1 MAGKTFWQNQF
12 DAVREGESPA
22 LTVEQQQERE
32 KPQVQM
38 EAPKQPKQEETSI
51 EASDVAK
58 AGALG
63 VTGWAESMEEVLSTP
78 DMRQSL
84 SATVPGM
91 VLSLADYVP
100 FIKDKLTE
108 ASRGTAEQFASTKES
123 IRQSMT
129 EPARK
134 ALESELI
141 NEDLEFTDDATK
153 LSTWIMKG
161 TETLSRMA
169 PDLIAGGLTGQALYK
184 SAYETAYKSGL
195 AKGLTEQG
203 AKVAANKIA
212 SASMAAPTAIM
223 ATTSATGGAGVQA
236 RESIESL
243 SWSDLQKSDLFVNN
257 FKRIDADPENE
268 GLSDRE
274 KLNLARTETAEYASS
289 KIMQDPKLLT
299 VNALSSFIGDATLGK
314 LLAGKIGGGIVNKMV
329 TGAAAEAP
337 TEAAQ
342 SAMEQYAQNMIL
354 IDVAGQDVDETK
366 GVARSALEGG
376 LLGGVIGGGVGG
388 VSGVVDKATG
398 RQQVT
403 EPDVEQAP
411 EVMPE
416 AEAMPEAEPVKP
428 DRSKMTVPERR
439 AALEASLES
448 QRAEMDRQRI
458 EAGRGE
464 VQERLSR
471 PVEPTPEELIFKA
484 RDQFGPTPGELEFR
498 EQGERDYIER
508 VKEARIPEGLKGKPN
523 AIKMMNKGYRKALQD
538 FGGLSSSMA
547 KSTKPDPRT
556 DSMSEIVAKMG
567 GISRSDAESEG
578 FDPAMFKGSKT
589 FSAKGKMSFD
599 DAAEALS
606 QEGFRTPDGQELS
619 AVDVVDMLYGEV
631 NNTESHFS
639 TQAAP
644 EMMTSDAQLVR
655 GWAKSLGGTD
665 KLNTAV
671 SKALA
676 GEKLGKRQAEIV
688 EDMLDTVGSMRAED
702 AEQARA
708 ELETRREERNNRRI
722 EAFNQQFQEATGRG
736 SHIADVEAYSEM
748 LSEMPDHYSE
758 EQVIL
763 DELVSTAGDQD
774 FFATSEAIE
783 QYESGKTSLPQL
795 LTRLSNITQQKATTY
810 AEAKPAIQ
818 KVSEPA
824 EKPIERVATERV
836 EPSEAAPA
844 AEPELTEA
852 KESVTVVAQASEEKN
867 GKDKKQFVITEED
880 AVKQGYDV
888 DNILYSGS
896 SMDSRPSMIQS
907 GSKGPITNNLF
918 DGIFASHSKSV
929 AGSHGGLISRFVY
942 KGDIAESSD
951 LDNDKAN
958 EFLKD
963 RVWISELS
971 DEAYSDVYDAVVFD
985 DDSFIWNDGDNLSEI
1000 QESSSQYDL
1009 GELSWELQRLRG
1021 GLAKSLG
1028 FDVVDMSDEHGTS
1041 YLLVGDGVKR
1051 LSESEDSLGSSE
1063 ARAVEPE
1070 AKAVPAEAP
1079 ATEVT
1084 EGVTPALDVGQSQY
1098 EQVQHTTAKGKTL
1111 DGFVWKGVSK
1121 EKAKAI
1127 DPYAFKKD
1135 DGFFIREKHKQ
1146 ALDSVIAATTEPTAK
1161 AQEVKPIENVEPQK
1175 EVEQATVDAEAP
1187 KVVNASSSKTV
1198 RDKVSA
1204 WAGIKFGDA
1213 VIDHRGEY
1221 QGTAASDFNPKKPR
1235 AIKVRRKSGEL
1246 ETISF
1251 KTLLGSDVETESIDA
1266 VARGETVADKVQVK
1280 PETQRSAIDKVINQP
1295 EPEPLQVGETLEA
1308 PEVTENK
1315 RILDAV
1321 NSEVKAGFKP
1331 KNNNDLKIVAAKVF
1345 GVDKPSSVTNNQLKA
1360 IQEAFEAVSI
1370 VDRRAK
1376 INAILAAGKG
1386 SDKSVKMAYD
1396 LAVNSYESQP
1406 NLDVR
1411 TKRSSD
1417 LQAYS
1422 TPTPM
1427 SLLANI
1433 AAGVNSNTSVYEPT
1447 AGNGLLLITANPE
1460 FTIANEL
1467 DPVRASSLAWT
1478 GFDVTVN
1485 DATANNLK
1493 VKVDSVLA
1501 NPPFGPMPKDANGD
1515 RPVVSFEDYQ
1525 GKSVTLKEIDHV
1537 ISRAALEAMKD
1548 NGKATLIIGANMK
1561 EPGVYKGNQKSFL
1574 NWLYSNYNVK
1584 FHIELDGSMYKGQ
1597 GAAFPTQMIV
1607 IDGRARTGT
1616 GKFAPIKGAVK
1627 RIDNWSDLYDNFKEA
1642 GLLDSDKG
1650 NFKPRAKGD
1659 GVVSSNTESK
1669 TELREGV
1676 SRPSSELRV
1685 ADRGDGTRAGDG
1697 FVKSIEPT
1705 GKRSKSIGKPT
1716 DGTVNSQP
1724 DIKQTGMVGTENIPG
1739 GGRTDAGP
1747 SVKTDAVRVPVKP
1760 LPESTGVNN
1769 KTSPKQIDVKVD
1781 KANDYQ
1787 AHYKTASNGFNQGVL
1802 TPNNMASYTQAAL
1815 SDIQE
1820 RHGSVD
1826 KFVIDRLGYDG
1837 AEDLHKAFMGLQAD
1851 AIALAVDNIE
1861 NGRAIVIGDQT
1872 GVGKGRQAAGVI
1884 RYALQQGKTPIFVS
1898 QKPNLFTDMYDDLA
1912 DIGVTNFTPLIMNQ
1926 DNGFVSKGGKKLFNH
1941 SATERAKLLKQAAL
1955 GSLPE
1960 GYNGLFL
1967 TYSQIAS
1974 DSKGLKRNILDS
1986 LQQDAVIILD
1996 ESHSAAGESKTGG
2009 FFQSLVNNAFGVT
2022 YLSATYAKRP
2032 DNMMLYM
2039 RTDLGLATD
2048 SKESLLDSVVAGG
2061 LGMQNYIAGKL
2072 AQAGQMVR
2080 RERSFDG
2087 ISINN
2092 NVIPDTTGTTAK
2104 SFDKATSALRSI
2116 QSVSSMWA
2124 GYVETYLADYIQMEH
2139 GLDTSVGGN
2148 KADSNINVTSFSS
2161 VVHNNIAQLALSL
2174 KARETGRMAV
2184 KAIESGKRPVIA
2196 LDNTLG
2202 SALQTYMSDNGL
2214 SIGDKA
2220 VGMNY
2225 ATVLRNALDGVL
2237 AYSVKE
2243 PGAKKG
2249 QKFKMPIS
2257 KIQDPA
2263 LRAAYDRALKEI
2275 NAMAKEDIPGSPIDA
2290 IRDEIKKAGYSVSEI
2305 TGRNVMIDYANNNE
2319 IINRPSDE
2327 MDRRAVVD
2335 KFNRG
2340 DLDVLILNQAGS
2352 TGLSIHASEKFADQ
2366 KPRHMIVAQPS
2377 LDINTYMQM
2386 LGRVNRT
2393 GQVAL
2398 PSYDNVWLNLPSEKR
2413 PAAVLSR
2420 KMSSLNANTSGNTE
2434 SATSVESVDIL
2445 NQYGDQVVSAF
2456 VEANKDY
2463 LNQYNPKLTD
2473 VPDVDTAVY
2482 FLGKLAVLPV
2492 NVQEDVLGAI
2502 ESEYRDLISYLDST
2516 GQNELNM
2523 TEVDLDAK
2531 PISQKIISE
2540 GKKGA
2545 GVFSDPVY
2553 LTKVDAKAI
2562 GRSPTWDQV
2571 TEALA
2576 ESNQDVFDKAISTAK
2591 KDPEFKNRL
2600 ERRLSDLKETH
2611 AELVKAGK
2619 DTSIMDAAILEQ
2631 ENRID
2636 DYLANVAE
2644 IENMFKPNG
2653 LYSYGSF
2660 VNVVIAEG
2668 ESSVPGVI
2676 AGLSYKH
2683 ESGNPYAASKWKMR
2697 VMVADRV
2704 NSLDIPLSMA
2714 KKGSIEGK
2722 RWDDARTMAS
2732 RFNREAEKPA
2742 RETRYIMTGNLVEAQ
2757 SRSVSKGQIK
2767 PITLADGR
2775 IIQAMITP
2783 RSFSP
2788 DDGISKKVNAS
2799 TSQMAKWL
2807 TETRSDL
2814 AILGVANRDNSVVI
2828 RRRWNADD
2836 KYSIEMPKSVQK
2848 GKKYWGDPRVER
2860 IIGEQAVKGGG
2871 AFTVNIDESQMKK
2884 LVKVINEISPLAI
2897 KNDAQITDFNERTG
2911 KKEKDFNTRGIVFS
2925 QESIASGKP
2934 KGIKAAEANVIAKMF
2949 VNEYKGA
2956 AGVKVKVFQLQKE
2969 AMNYLGI
2976 DADPS
2981 VLRNAVYA
2989 PWKSEVV
2996 LVADNLNNAKD
3007 AREKLRHEI
3016 LAHHGLMRV
3025 VGQDE
3030 WRNIVNLVSMS
3041 RNSKSL
3047 SGLWKDIDRR
3057 YQGSDENAKAEE
3069 VIAKIAEVE
3078 PSKLSEWGDRI
3089 IAAVI
3094 RALRKVGFITDKITQ
3109 PEIRN
3114 IIRIVGERIKTVG
3127 NGGANLRNDIKF
3139 SNELTSPEGFSI
3151 PDETRKDAILRSI
3164 ADKYRRLK
3172 ITQKAIK
3179 EQGGV
3184 IGEEQDVY
3192 LAEELFHGKIG
3203 EDLRVMEEQYIKPL
3217 TDFMGDKNISSGELD
3232 LYLIAKHAPE
3242 RNAQIA
3248 KINPEMPDGGSGMT
3262 DAEASAILQR
3272 FNAEGRS
3279 ADMTTAANFVY
3290 GMLNS
3295 TKQRL
3300 VSSGLETGDVVEAWD
3315 ATYQN
3320 YVPLK
3325 GFAENEVDAEGNK
3338 VKGTGKGFSI
3348 QGKETMRAMGRRTIA
3363 ESPIAYAV
3371 SDSVQSA
3378 IRARKNEVAQSMLN
3392 LVNTNPDPELWKVF
3406 TNENPDTTRQIVKR
3420 KNPETGKLEDQV
3432 IVTPMPMFAMKDKY
3446 LGAKVGGEQYYIKLK
3461 DPRLMEAMANLG
3473 TDQAGQLTMAVGK
3486 VTRLLSAMITSY
3498 NPEFALSNFARDVQT
3513 AVYNVLAEAK
3523 IEGGKALGTKDLAKK
3538 MVRDLPNS
3546 FKALKAGLRDN
3557 NFDGEWGSYFKEYLD
3572 AGAKTG
3578 WFVQKDIDD
3587 IKSDIQRAITTTGPG
3602 AKNALIRSKDKL
3614 IKFVDDY
3621 NDIVENASRL
3631 SVYVNSR
3638 RQGLTEKQAA
3648 SLAKNLTVNFNRKGE
3663 LSNTINAL
3671 YMFFNASIQ
3680 GTANMLR
3687 AVMTPADKSKKIW
3700 DPEFYNMTQ
3709 KIAMALPIA
3718 TFAMAQINREWGGDD
3733 DDGKAFYDKVPSY
3746 LKETNFIFMIPGS
3759 EGDFIKIPMPYGYN
3773 FFAAIGS
3780 VADEVIN
3787 ENKTPIQGAFDSV
3800 AAFAGAFSPL
3810 GSVSSDEMS
3819 KQVIKTAT
3827 PSLLKPFVE
3836 MATNENFTGAPIYK
3850 EQNPFGLKVPDAYN
3864 AQRRTWEWAKGLSEF
3879 LNDLT
3884 GGNEF
3889 KSGVV
3894 DIAPET
3900 WQHLAKFAGGGLG
3913 SLFGRSQDL
3922 VVKSAK
3928 GEDVESRDIPFFR
3941 KYIGSISE
3949 SVDIA
3954 EMYKRFDEIKVVE
3967 KQSTM
3972 LPSKERIQYIRD
3984 NRQMVKLVPMAKG
3997 IGKEISNLNSVK
4009 KQIEASKLPDDVKQ
4023 ARIKRIEEKKRILAS
4038 RFNKRYNEAVSK

>member
-1 MAGKTFWQNQF
+1 MAEKGFWQNQM
-12 DAVREGESPA
+12 AKVKAGESPA
-22 LTVEQQQERE
+22 LTIEQQQERE
-32 KPQVQM
+32 KPELEMQQATVD
-38 EAPKQPKQEETSI
+38 EG
-51 EASDVAK
+51 V
-58 AGALG
+58 G
-63 VTGWAESMEEVLSTP
+63 VTDVGKAVGTGLVGWAESTSEITQTP
-78 DMRQSL
+78 EMRRAA

-91 VLSLADYVP
+91 LLSLADYVP
-100 FIKDKLTE
+100 VIRDTLVDAKRQTQQ
-108 ASRGTAEQFASTKES
+108 QFAETKES
-123 IRQSMT
+123 LKASMS
-129 EPARK
+129 ESARK
-134 ALESELI
+134 ALEAELI
-141 NEDLEFTDDATK
+141 NDNLDFTDDATK

-161 TETLSRMA
+161 TETIARMV
-169 PDLIAGGLTGQALYK
+169 PDLVLGGIGGKALYK
-184 SAYETAYKSGL
+184 ETYDMALANGL
-195 AKGLTEQG
+195 SKGLTPEG

-212 SASMAAPTAIM
+212 NAAMMAPTAI
-223 ATTSATGGAGVQA
+223 ASTTSAQGGSGVQV
-236 RESIESL
+236 RQTIESL
-243 SWSDLQKSDLFVNN
+243 PWKDLAQSDTFKQN
-257 FKRIDADPENE
+257 FAQVDADPANE
-268 GLSDRE
+268 GMSNKE
-274 KLNLARTETAEYASS
+274 KLNLARTLTAEEASKS
-289 KIMQDPKLLT
+289 IMQDPALLT
-299 VNALSSFIGDATLGK
+299 VNALASFIGDATLGK
-314 LLAGKIGGGIVNKMV
+314 IVAGKLSGGIASKAL
-329 TGAAAEAP
+329 TGVAAEAP

-342 SAMEQYAQNMIL
+342 GAMEQYAQNLTL
-354 IDVAGQDVDETK
+354 IDVAGQEIDATK
-366 GVARSALEGG
+366 GVAKAAIESGVM
-376 LLGGVIGGGVGG
+376 GGVIGGGIGAAG
-388 VSGVVDKATG
+388 GVVDKVTG
-398 RQQVT
+398 RQEEQVQEDLVQL
-403 EPDVEQAP
+403 EPELEAP
-411 EVMPE
+411 EIIPE
-416 AEAMPEAEPVKP
+416 EPAKV
-428 DRSKMTVPERR
+428 DRSQMTVPERR
-439 AALEASLES
+439 AALEASLEA
-448 QRAEMDRQRI
+448 QREEMSRQRI
-458 EAGRGE
+458 ESGTGE
-464 VQERLSR
+464 IQERLSR
-471 PVEPTPEELIFKA
+471 PPEPTAEELIIKA
-484 RDQFGPTPGELEFR
+484 PETTGPTPGELEFR
-498 EQGERDYIER
+498 RQSERNYIEQR
-508 VKEARIPEGLKGKPN
+508 KDAKIPQGLKGRPN
-523 AIKMMNKGYRKALQD
+523 AVKMMNVGYRNALSD
-538 FGGLSSSMA
+538 FGGLSDRMSKAIEPSA
-547 KSTKPDPRT
+547 QT
-556 DSMSEIVAKMG
+556 DTMSDAIAKMG
-567 GISRSDAESEG
+567 GLNRKAAESEG
-578 FDPAMFKGSKT
+578 FDPAMFKGNKT
-589 FSAKGKMSFD
+589 FSAKGTMTFD
-599 DAAEALS
+599 DAAESLNELGFTNR
-606 QEGFRTPDGQELS
+606 EGKQLDS
-619 AVDVVDMLYGEV
+619 NDVVEMLYGEANNAEVHYSNFV
-631 NNTESHFS
+631 N
-639 TQAAP
+639 P
-644 EMMTSDAQLVR
+644 EMMTGDAQLVR
-655 GWAKSLGGTD
+655 SWAKQIGGTD
-665 KLNTAV
+665 KLKNAV
-671 SKALA
+671 EKALNN
-676 GEKLGKRQAEIV
+676 EPLGKRQADIV
-688 EDMLDTVGSMRAED
+688 EDMLDTINIMRTEG
-702 AEQARA
+702 AEQAKERLEQSRNERA
-708 ELETRREERNNRRI
+708 ERRVNDFNALMKDAVGSDTHLEDI
-722 EAFNQQFQEATGRG
+722 Q
-736 SHIADVEAYSEM
+736 SYSDM
-748 LSEMPDHYSE
+748 INEMPDHYSE
-758 EQVIL
+758 EQVII
-763 DELVSTAGDQD
+763 DELVATAGDVD
-774 FFATSEAIE
+774 FATTTSAIE
-783 QYESGKTSLPQL
+783 QYESGDLSLPKL
-795 LTRLSNITQQKATTY
+795 LTKLSDIAEQRVRTY

-824 EKPIERVATERV
+824 EKPTEGVTAERIK
-836 EPSEAAPA
+836 PSEAAPA
-844 AEPELTEA
+844 AEP
-852 KESVTVVAQASEEKN
+852 
-867 GKDKKQFVITEED
+867 
-880 AVKQGYDV
+880 
-888 DNILYSGS
+888 
-896 SMDSRPSMIQS
+896 
-907 GSKGPITNNLF
+907 
-918 DGIFASHSKSV
+918 
-929 AGSHGGLISRFVY
+929 
-942 KGDIAESSD
+942 AEP
-951 LDNDKAN
+951 
-958 EFLKD
+958 
-963 RVWISELS
+963 
-971 DEAYSDVYDAVVFD
+971 
-985 DDSFIWNDGDNLSEI
+985 
-1000 QESSSQYDL
+1000 
-1009 GELSWELQRLRG
+1009 
-1021 GLAKSLG
+1021 
-1028 FDVVDMSDEHGTS
+1028 T
-1041 YLLVGDGVKR
+1041 
-1051 LSESEDSLGSSE
+1051 

-1070 AKAVPAEAP
+1070 AKAEPAEAP
-1079 ATEVT
+1079 AQEVSEELTPAQKRDKRYAEREVKQAESLVAETQRKINAVNDKGGRTDILERNLNRQISGANTIRSKYGLGPMEVNEGLSPAPEVT
-1084 EGVTPALDVGQSQY
+1084 EEVTPVVEAEQY
-1098 EQVQHTTAKGKTL
+1098 EPAQHTTAKGKTL

-1121 EKAKAI
+1121 EKAKTI
-1127 DPYAFKKD
+1127 DPYTFKKG

-1146 ALDSVIAATTEPTAK
+1146 ALDNVIAATTKPEAK
-1161 AQEVKPIENVEPQK
+1161 APEVEPIDK
-1175 EVEQATVDAEAP
+1175 VEPEAVEPATVDAEAP
-1187 KVVNASSSKTV
+1187 KVVNASSAKTV
-1198 RDKVSA
+1198 RDKISA
-1204 WAGIKFGDA
+1204 WTDIKFGDS

-1221 QGTAASDFNPKKPR
+1221 QGTAVSDFNPKKPR

-1251 KTLLGSDVETESIDA
+1251 KTLLGSDVEAESIDA
-1266 VARGETVADKVQVK
+1266 AARGDALPK
-1280 PETQRSAIDKVINQP
+1280 PETKTFEQAKPKEIEQAADVAEKGLSYEDTYTLEQVSDIRIKSSGSLAAKQASGVSVTRQARDVIGKIWSEMHSGKSYSKVASEIAAKNPFDMVLFENIAEQIITPETQKAAIDKVVNQP
-1295 EPEPLQVGETLEA
+1295 EPEPLKVGETLEA

-1360 IQEAFEAVSI
+1360 IQEAFEAVSM

-1376 INAILAAGKG
+1376 INAILTAGKG

-1396 LAVNSYESQP
+1396 LAVKSYENQP

-1417 LQAYS
+1417 FQAYS

-1447 AGNGLLLITANPE
+1447 AGNGLLLVTANPE

-1705 GKRSKSIGKPT
+1705 GKRSKSIGKQT

-2732 RFNREAEKPA
+2732 RFNRESEKPA

-2848 GKKYWGDPRVER
+2848 GKKYWGDPRVEK

-2884 LVKVINEISPLAI
+2884 LVKAINEISPLAI
-2897 KNDAQITDFNERTG
+2897 KNDVQITDFNERTG
-2911 KKEKDFNTRGIVFS
+2911 KKEKDFSTRGIVFS
-2925 QESIASGKP
+2925 QESIASGTP
-2934 KGIKAAEANVIAKMF
+2934 KGIKVPEASFIAKMF
-2949 VNEYKGA
+2949 VKEYKGA
-2956 AGVKVKVFQLQKE
+2956 AGVEVKVFQTQKE

-2976 DADPS
+2976 DDDPN
-2981 VLRNAVYA
+2981 VLRNAVYV

-2996 LVADNLNNAKD
+2996 LVADNLNSAKD

-3030 WRNIVNLVSMS
+3030 WQNIVNLVSMS
-3041 RNSKSL
+3041 RDAKSL
-3047 SGLWKDIDRR
+3047 SALWKEIDKK
-3057 YQGSDENAKAEE
+3057 YQGLDENAKAEE
-3069 VIAKIAEVE
+3069 VIAKIAEIE
-3078 PSKLSEWGDRI
+3078 PSKLSEWGNRI

-3109 PEIRN
+3109 SEIRN

-3127 NGGANLRNDIKF
+3127 NGYANIKNDIQF
-3139 SNELTSPEGFSI
+3139 SQGVNNDPWAAENKKLREEDKTLWQQGKNILKRNLTPEGLLPNEVFN
-3151 PDETRKDAILRSI
+3151 E
-3164 ADKYRRLK
+3164 K
-3172 ITQKAIK
+3172 IKRDSEFEAVEFTARVLVGDFDKAIMK
-3179 EQGGV
+3179 AYKMSF
-3184 IGEEQDVY
+3184 DY
-3192 LAEELFHGKIG
+3192 LPQA
-3203 EDLRVMEEQYIKPL
+3203 
-3217 TDFMGDKNISSGELD
+3217 TKNK
-3232 LYLIAKHAPE
+3232 LI
-3242 RNAQIA
+3242 
-3248 KINPEMPDGGSGMT
+3248 
-3262 DAEASAILQR
+3262 EALS
-3272 FNAEGRS
+3272 
-3279 ADMTTAANFVY
+3279 
-3290 GMLNS
+3290 
-3295 TKQRL
+3295 
-3300 VSSGLETGDVVEAWD
+3300 
-3315 ATYQN
+3315 
-3320 YVPLK
+3320 
-3325 GFAENEVDAEGNK
+3325 
-3338 VKGTGKGFSI
+3338 
-3348 QGKETMRAMGRRTIA
+3348 
-3363 ESPIAYAV
+3363 
-3371 SDSVQSA
+3371 
-3378 IRARKNEVAQSMLN
+3378 
-3392 LVNTNPDPELWKVF
+3392 
-3406 TNENPDTTRQIVKR
+3406 
-3420 KNPETGKLEDQV
+3420 
-3432 IVTPMPMFAMKDKY
+3432 
-3446 LGAKVGGEQYYIKLK
+3446 
-3461 DPRLMEAMANLG
+3461 
-3473 TDQAGQLTMAVGK
+3473 GK
-3486 VTRLLSAMITSY
+3486 V
-3498 NPEFALSNFARDVQT
+3498 
-3513 AVYNVLAEAK
+3513 
-3523 IEGGKALGTKDLAKK
+3523 
-3538 MVRDLPNS
+3538 
-3546 FKALKAGLRDN
+3546 
-3557 NFDGEWGSYFKEYLD
+3557 
-3572 AGAKTG
+3572 
-3578 WFVQKDIDD
+3578 
-3587 IKSDIQRAITTTGPG
+3587 
-3602 AKNALIRSKDKL
+3602 
-3614 IKFVDDY
+3614 
-3621 NDIVENASRL
+3621 
-3631 SVYVNSR
+3631 
-3638 RQGLTEKQAA
+3638 
-3648 SLAKNLTVNFNRKGE
+3648 
-3663 LSNTINAL
+3663 
-3671 YMFFNASIQ
+3671 
-3680 GTANMLR
+3680 AN
-3687 AVMTPADKSKKIW
+3687 
-3700 DPEFYNMTQ
+3700 
-3709 KIAMALPIA
+3709 
-3718 TFAMAQINREWGGDD
+3718 
-3733 DDGKAFYDKVPSY
+3733 
-3746 LKETNFIFMIPGS
+3746 
-3759 EGDFIKIPMPYGYN
+3759 
-3773 FFAAIGS
+3773 
-3780 VADEVIN
+3780 
-3787 ENKTPIQGAFDSV
+3787 
-3800 AAFAGAFSPL
+3800 
-3810 GSVSSDEMS
+3810 
-3819 KQVIKTAT
+3819 
-3827 PSLLKPFVE
+3827 
-3836 MATNENFTGAPIYK
+3836 
-3850 EQNPFGLKVPDAYN
+3850 
-3864 AQRRTWEWAKGLSEF
+3864 
-3879 LNDLT
+3879 
-3884 GGNEF
+3884 
-3889 KSGVV
+3889 
-3894 DIAPET
+3894 DIAPEVKASIIAMRQSIDGLSGEYINNIMDKMANEMAVNGRVSAADEALLT
-3900 WQHLAKFAGGGLG
+3900 RISDNIGAYVNRSYKAFDDPKWFKKVPVETVNAARDYFVQRYIDDGETESESKRLSDIVVNEILKTGTAYDSMESFIAEGKLGAKDLSILMRKKVIDPEIRALLG
-3913 SLFGRSQDL
+3913 EYDDPRINY
-3922 VVKSAK
+3922 VKSATKMGRLVWNERFLNRVLDIGMGSFLFK
-3928 GEDVESRDIPFFR
+3928 GKDRPANATKQIAGDQSETYSPLNGLWTFPEVEQAFKDSMGREQMSDLMRFIVRANGAVKYGKTVLSPTTAMRNFQSAMFFALANGHFNLSKIKDAMTAVRVQVTDKATPADIGYFVKLKRLGVVYDAPYAKEMARLLGDSEVENMLSSKFGD
-3941 KYIGSISE
+3941 GSIKSFTKLNDFAQNFYSFGDDFWKIVGFE
-3949 SVDIA
+3949 NEKASLLDAGMSVGEAEIEAAKRIRNTYPTYSMTGKAIKSLSRFPLAGTFVSFPAEIVRTSINMIKTVNSDIKSSNPKMRA
-3954 EMYKRFDEIKVVE
+3954 LGYKRIAGITFVSSAFFALNAATKAMLGVTDDEEEAIRNLSAPWQKNSTFAYVGRDKKNNLQYFDMSFLDPYGYFKRPITAMLRDQPWQESATSALADLISPFLGADIVAQSIFEILANKKGTGSQVYNENGMPSEQLEDISIHLGKTVAPGFIGNAVRIYKALDGQVSSSGKPYKFE
-3967 KQSTM
+3967 EEMLSLVGWRLSTM
-3972 LPSKERIQYIRD
+3972 DPKTSLHYKTFEFSDGIKKANRTIMKKIQDVNKVSDDDLMSAYES
-3984 NRQMVKLVPMAKG
+3984 A
-3997 IGKEISNLNSVK
+3997 K
-4009 KQIEASKLPDDVKQ
+4009 KQHDTA
-4023 ARIKRIEEKKRILAS
+4023 
-4038 RFNKRYNEAVSK
+4038 FNKMIRLTSAAKNSGMTKAAIFETLKRSGVSDQNAKMVIFGKTPPFKLSRSSAENAINKARVSIGREHAKRVRDRVLKVMKQ

>member
-38 EAPKQPKQEETSI
+38 EAPKQPKQEEASI
-51 EASDVAK
+51 EALDVAK

-63 VTGWAESMEEVLSTP
+63 VTGWAESMEEVFSTP
-78 DMRQSL
+78 DMRQAL
-84 SATVPGM
+84 SGTVPGM

-169 PDLIAGGLTGQALYK
+169 PDLIAGGLTGKALYK

-212 SASMAAPTAIM
+212 SASMAAPTAII
-223 ATTSATGGAGVQA
+223 ATTSATGSAGVQA

-243 SWSDLQKSDLFVNN
+243 SWADLQKSDLFVNN
-257 FKRIDADPENE
+257 FKRIDADPANE

-398 RQQVT
+398 RPQVT

-416 AEAMPEAEPVKP
+416 AEAIPEAEPVKL

-484 RDQFGPTPGELEFR
+484 REQFGPTPGELEFR

-508 VKEARIPEGLKGKPN
+508 VKEARTPEGLKGKPN

-599 DAAEALS
+599 DAAEALN

-644 EMMTSDAQLVR
+644 EMMTADAQLVR
-655 GWAKSLGGTD
+655 GWANSLGGTD

-702 AEQARA
+702 VQQARA
-708 ELETRREERNNRRI
+708 ELETRREDRNNRRI
-722 EAFNQQFQEATGRG
+722 EAFNQQFQEATGMG

-824 EKPIERVATERV
+824 EKPTEGVTAERIK
-836 EPSEAAPA
+836 PSETAPA
-844 AEPELTEA
+844 AEP
-852 KESVTVVAQASEEKN
+852 
-867 GKDKKQFVITEED
+867 
-880 AVKQGYDV
+880 
-888 DNILYSGS
+888 
-896 SMDSRPSMIQS
+896 
-907 GSKGPITNNLF
+907 
-918 DGIFASHSKSV
+918 
-929 AGSHGGLISRFVY
+929 
-942 KGDIAESSD
+942 AEP
-951 LDNDKAN
+951 
-958 EFLKD
+958 
-963 RVWISELS
+963 
-971 DEAYSDVYDAVVFD
+971 
-985 DDSFIWNDGDNLSEI
+985 
-1000 QESSSQYDL
+1000 
-1009 GELSWELQRLRG
+1009 
-1021 GLAKSLG
+1021 
-1028 FDVVDMSDEHGTS
+1028 T
-1041 YLLVGDGVKR
+1041 
-1051 LSESEDSLGSSE
+1051 

-1070 AKAVPAEAP
+1070 AKAEPAGAPETEITEEVAPVAESKPVTVGTLTAEESALSTEQRAKYDQLPTEAGM
-1079 ATEVT
+1079 AKRGEEKAAKAVKKGLDV
-1084 EGVTPALDVGQSQY
+1084 EGVDVLSMEPGAHGKTGEPIVNIKFTQIGKDEFKKAAAQARAMGGGYWRGNFYVPDQATADQFVSWVKGESIDLSEKVSKSEALKEDVKIKKLLDMADKLESVSKTDLESSRRENTARQMRMADSSRANA
-1098 EQVQHTTAKGKTL
+1098 ESNIEFARILRAIAKGTKDGSVKYLSGLSNKTQL
-1111 DGFVWKGVSK
+1111 EAISKKFNGLKYQIPQNKVDQLTDRDGNSNLFWKSSIPVEEKVQYAKYPLIDSHVSAVDRWASEMADTGGYKQAANALKKLTKGVS
-1121 EKAKAI
+1121 
-1127 DPYAFKKD
+1127 
-1135 DGFFIREKHKQ
+1135 G
-1146 ALDSVIAATTEPTAK
+1146 
-1161 AQEVKPIENVEPQK
+1161 
-1175 EVEQATVDAEAP
+1175 
-1187 KVVNASSSKTV
+1187 
-1198 RDKVSA
+1198 
-1204 WAGIKFGDA
+1204 
-1213 VIDHRGEY
+1213 
-1221 QGTAASDFNPKKPR
+1221 
-1235 AIKVRRKSGEL
+1235 
-1246 ETISF
+1246 
-1251 KTLLGSDVETESIDA
+1251 
-1266 VARGETVADKVQVK
+1266 
-1280 PETQRSAIDKVINQP
+1280 
-1295 EPEPLQVGETLEA
+1295 
-1308 PEVTENK
+1308 
-1315 RILDAV
+1315 
-1321 NSEVKAGFKP
+1321 
-1331 KNNNDLKIVAAKVF
+1331 
-1345 GVDKPSSVTNNQLKA
+1345 
-1360 IQEAFEAVSI
+1360 
-1370 VDRRAK
+1370 
-1376 INAILAAGKG
+1376 
-1386 SDKSVKMAYD
+1386 
-1396 LAVNSYESQP
+1396 NSYLRLDPNAPYFGKLQDYLKSQP
-1406 NLDVR
+1406 NYVNGVESAKDFTRLQRIGIDTPAALRTALIEFDSIKRGIDAPTEKTTIQKMERDLKRKVR
-1411 TKRSSD
+1411 LNRNAFND
-1417 LQAYS
+1417 FF
-1422 TPTPM
+1422 PTPQTI
-1427 SLLANI
+1427 SDDVVGLADI
-1433 AAGVNSNTSVYEPT
+1433 QPGMKVLEPS
-1447 AGNGLLLITANPE
+1447 AGNG
-1460 FTIANEL
+1460 EL
-1467 DPVRASSLAWT
+1467 ADAMSKKGVDVDAVELA
-1478 GFDVTVN
+1478 
-1485 DATANNLK
+1485 
-1493 VKVDSVLA
+1493 
-1501 NPPFGPMPKDANGD
+1501 
-1515 RPVVSFEDYQ
+1515 
-1525 GKSVTLKEIDHV
+1525 
-1537 ISRAALEAMKD
+1537 
-1548 NGKATLIIGANMK
+1548 
-1561 EPGVYKGNQKSFL
+1561 
-1574 NWLYSNYNVK
+1574 
-1584 FHIELDGSMYKGQ
+1584 
-1597 GAAFPTQMIV
+1597 
-1607 IDGRARTGT
+1607 
-1616 GKFAPIKGAVK
+1616 
-1627 RIDNWSDLYDNFKEA
+1627 SDLRMI
-1642 GLLDSDKG
+1642 L
-1650 NFKPRAKGD
+1650 
-1659 GVVSSNTESK
+1659 
-1669 TELREGV
+1669 
-1676 SRPSSELRV
+1676 
-1685 ADRGDGTRAGDG
+1685 
-1697 FVKSIEPT
+1697 
-1705 GKRSKSIGKPT
+1705 
-1716 DGTVNSQP
+1716 
-1724 DIKQTGMVGTENIPG
+1724 
-1739 GGRTDAGP
+1739 
-1747 SVKTDAVRVPVKP
+1747 
-1760 LPESTGVNN
+1760 
-1769 KTSPKQIDVKVD
+1769 
-1781 KANDYQ
+1781 
-1787 AHYKTASNGFNQGVL
+1787 
-1802 TPNNMASYTQAAL
+1802 
-1815 SDIQE
+1815 QE
-1820 RHGSVD
+1820 
-1826 KFVIDRLGYDG
+1826 K
-1837 AEDLHKAFMGLQAD
+1837 
-1851 AIALAVDNIE
+1851 
-1861 NGRAIVIGDQT
+1861 
-1872 GVGKGRQAAGVI
+1872 
-1884 RYALQQGKTPIFVS
+1884 
-1898 QKPNLFTDMYDDLA
+1898 
-1912 DIGVTNFTPLIMNQ
+1912 
-1926 DNGFVSKGGKKLFNH
+1926 
-1941 SATERAKLLKQAAL
+1941 
-1955 GSLPE
+1955 
-1960 GYNGLFL
+1960 GYN
-1967 TYSQIAS
+1967 
-1974 DSKGLKRNILDS
+1974 
-1986 LQQDAVIILD
+1986 
-1996 ESHSAAGESKTGG
+1996 
-2009 FFQSLVNNAFGVT
+2009 LV
-2022 YLSATYAKRP
+2022 
-2032 DNMMLYM
+2032 
-2039 RTDLGLATD
+2039 
-2048 SKESLLDSVVAGG
+2048 
-2061 LGMQNYIAGKL
+2061 
-2072 AQAGQMVR
+2072 
-2080 RERSFDG
+2080 
-2087 ISINN
+2087 
-2092 NVIPDTTGTTAK
+2092 
-2104 SFDKATSALRSI
+2104 
-2116 QSVSSMWA
+2116 
-2124 GYVETYLADYIQMEH
+2124 
-2139 GLDTSVGGN
+2139 
-2148 KADSNINVTSFSS
+2148 
-2161 VVHNNIAQLALSL
+2161 
-2174 KARETGRMAV
+2174 
-2184 KAIESGKRPVIA
+2184 
-2196 LDNTLG
+2196 
-2202 SALQTYMSDNGL
+2202 
-2214 SIGDKA
+2214 GDDF
-2220 VGMNY
+2220 
-2225 ATVLRNALDGVL
+2225 T
-2237 AYSVKE
+2237 
-2243 PGAKKG
+2243 
-2249 QKFKMPIS
+2249 QFK
-2257 KIQDPA
+2257 
-2263 LRAAYDRALKEI
+2263 
-2275 NAMAKEDIPGSPIDA
+2275 
-2290 IRDEIKKAGYSVSEI
+2290 
-2305 TGRNVMIDYANNNE
+2305 
-2319 IINRPSDE
+2319 
-2327 MDRRAVVD
+2327 
-2335 KFNRG
+2335 
-2340 DLDVLILNQAGS
+2340 
-2352 TGLSIHASEKFADQ
+2352 
-2366 KPRHMIVAQPS
+2366 
-2377 LDINTYMQM
+2377 
-2386 LGRVNRT
+2386 
-2393 GQVAL
+2393 
-2398 PSYDNVWLNLPSEKR
+2398 
-2413 PAAVLSR
+2413 
-2420 KMSSLNANTSGNTE
+2420 
-2434 SATSVESVDIL
+2434 
-2445 NQYGDQVVSAF
+2445 
-2456 VEANKDY
+2456 
-2463 LNQYNPKLTD
+2463 
-2473 VPDVDTAVY
+2473 
-2482 FLGKLAVLPV
+2482 
-2492 NVQEDVLGAI
+2492 
-2502 ESEYRDLISYLDST
+2502 
-2516 GQNELNM
+2516 
-2523 TEVDLDAK
+2523 
-2531 PISQKIISE
+2531 
-2540 GKKGA
+2540 
-2545 GVFSDPVY
+2545 SDPVY
-2553 LTKVDAKAI
+2553 DRIVMNPPFSNDQDIDHVRHAYSMLKPGGRLVAIVSSMAGDRSNSRNREFKDWFSSLDGEESLLPSDAFMDSLNPTAVRTKTLVIDKPESADAPKAEDVAGSISFSKDSIVTGNPKGMHAKEADLVAKA
-2562 GRSPTWDQV
+2562 
-2571 TEALA
+2571 
-2576 ESNQDVFDKAISTAK
+2576 F
-2591 KDPEFKNRL
+2591 
-2600 ERRLSDLKETH
+2600 
-2611 AELVKAGK
+2611 
-2619 DTSIMDAAILEQ
+2619 
-2631 ENRID
+2631 
-2636 DYLANVAE
+2636 
-2644 IENMFKPNG
+2644 
-2653 LYSYGSF
+2653 
-2660 VNVVIAEG
+2660 
-2668 ESSVPGVI
+2668 
-2676 AGLSYKH
+2676 
-2683 ESGNPYAASKWKMR
+2683 
-2697 VMVADRV
+2697 
-2704 NSLDIPLSMA
+2704 
-2714 KKGSIEGK
+2714 
-2722 RWDDARTMAS
+2722 
-2732 RFNREAEKPA
+2732 
-2742 RETRYIMTGNLVEAQ
+2742 
-2757 SRSVSKGQIK
+2757 IK
-2767 PITLADGR
+2767 
-2775 IIQAMITP
+2775 
-2783 RSFSP
+2783 
-2788 DDGISKKVNAS
+2788 
-2799 TSQMAKWL
+2799 
-2807 TETRSDL
+2807 
-2814 AILGVANRDNSVVI
+2814 
-2828 RRRWNADD
+2828 
-2836 KYSIEMPKSVQK
+2836 
-2848 GKKYWGDPRVER
+2848 
-2860 IIGEQAVKGGG
+2860 
-2871 AFTVNIDESQMKK
+2871 
-2884 LVKVINEISPLAI
+2884 
-2897 KNDAQITDFNERTG
+2897 
-2911 KKEKDFNTRGIVFS
+2911 
-2925 QESIASGKP
+2925 
-2934 KGIKAAEANVIAKMF
+2934 
-2949 VNEYKGA
+2949 EYKGA
-2956 AGVKVKVFQLQKE
+2956 ANVKVTVFQTQKQV
-2969 AMNYLGI
+2969 MDYLGI
-2976 DADPS
+2976 KDNPNER
-2981 VLRNAVYA
+2981 RNAVYT
-2989 PWKSEVV
+2989 PWNSEVV
-2996 LVADNLNNAKD
+2996 LVADNLNDAKN

-3030 WRNIVNLVSMS
+3030 WQNIVNLVSAS
-3041 RNSKSL
+3041 RSSK
-3047 SGLWKDIDRR
+3047 GLAPIWSEIDKL
-3057 YQGSDENAKAEE
+3057 YSNADENAKAEE
-3069 VIAKIAEVE
+3069 VIAKIAEIE
-3078 PSKLSEWGDRI
+3078 PSKLSEWGNRI
-3089 IAAVI
+3089 ISAVI

-3109 PEIRN
+3109 SEIRN

-3127 NGGANLRNDIKF
+3127 DGKATLNNDIKF
-3139 SNELTSPEGFSI
+3139 SLQQGSPLTPEFKRWFGKSKAVDYSGDPLVVYHGSGSKFSTFDKKMAGSFTGAESAKKGFFFTESNLLAESFATEAQKQNLNLKDIKSSIEKLSNDKFDALYDSLRLDNYFGDIEYMDSDEAADVRSEAVGHIIESIENDATAHPDDRSNYSTVLKKYIDPNLFNVGEVKSVYLKIENPLVVEFNNEYQDKAITSSIDKAIKNGNDGVIFKGMKDAASLTDKGEGFVKSDVYVVFEPNQIKSATDNIGAFDPSSSDIMFSKSQLTSEDGFSI
-3151 PDETRKDAILRSI
+3151 PDETRKDAILRSL

-3217 TDFMGDKNISSGELD
+3217 TEFMGSKNISSGELD

-3262 DAEASAILQR
+3262 NAEASAILQR
-3272 FNAEGRS
+3272 FNAEGRA
-3279 ADMTTAANFVY
+3279 ADMAAAADFVY

-3325 GFAENEVDAEGNK
+3325 GFAENEIDAEGNK

-3348 QGKETMRAMGRRTIA
+3348 HGKETMRAMGRRTIA

-3378 IRARKNEVAQSMLN
+3378 IRARKNEVAQSMLS
-3392 LVNTNPDPELWKVF
+3392 LVNTNPDPELWEVF

-3420 KNPETGKLEDQV
+3420 NNPETGKVEDQV
-3432 IVTPMPMFAMKDKY
+3432 VVTPMPMFAMKDKY

-3473 TDQAGQLTMAVGK
+3473 ADQAGQLTMAVGK
-3486 VTRLLSAMITSY
+3486 MTRLLSAMITSY

-3538 MVRDLPNS
+3538 MVMDLPDS
-3546 FKALKAGLRDN
+3546 FKTLKAGLRDN

-3631 SVYVNSR
+3631 SVYVNAR

-3718 TFAMAQINREWGGDD
+3718 TFAMAQMNREWGGDD

-3746 LKETNFIFMIPGS
+3746 LKETNFIFMIPGG

-3773 FFAAIGS
+3773 FFAAMGS
-3780 VADEVIN
+3780 VFDEVIN

-3836 MATNENFTGAPIYK
+3836 MATNENFTGSPIYK

-3879 LNDLT
+3879 LNDVT

-3913 SLFGRSQDL
+3913 ALFGRSQDL
-3922 VVKSAK
+3922 VVKTVK

-3954 EMYKRFDEIKVVE
+3954 EMYNRFDEIKVVE
-3967 KQSTM
+3967 KQATM
-3972 LPSKERIQYIRD
+3972 LPGKERVQYIRE
-3984 NRQMVKLVPMAKG
+3984 NRQMVKLVPMAKA
-3997 IGKEISNLNSVK
+3997 IGKEISNLNSIK
-4009 KQIEASKLPDDVKQ
+4009 KQINASKLPDDVKQ
-4023 ARIKRIEEKKRILAS
+4023 ARIEKIEEKKRILAS
-4038 RFNKRYNEAVSK
+4038 RFNKRYNESTSK